1 MNTRNT
7 FVLNLGYLKSQAK
20 RRLRLLKS
28 NEEQQWALVRQ
39 YHPKQSLTSKSIKL
53 ADIQLVI
60 AREMSVNSWSA
71 LKAHIQN
78 QNAHLTAIKLGDEP
92 LDSDLNTLHVRC
104 GHDLQK
110 LLTSAGFVGKF
121 LPWIDPYC
129 VGPLYLNEDK
139 MSVTRAKYVV
149 DNYLSV
155 MTPNE
160 ADISKV
166 IAAEGENRT
175 LLLI

>member
-1 MNTRNT
+1 M
-7 FVLNLGYLKSQAK
+7 
-20 RRLRLLKS
+20 
-28 NEEQQWALVRQ
+28 
-39 YHPKQSLTSKSIKL
+39 
-53 ADIQLVI
+53 
-60 AREMSVNSWSA
+60 
-71 LKAHIQN
+71 
-78 QNAHLTAIKLGDEP
+78 
-92 LDSDLNTLHVRC
+92 C

-160 ADISKV
+160 AV
-166 IAAEGENRT
+166 C
-175 LLLI
+175 LLISHNLQELIEKWPVLLSDFNCKK